1 MAPQRPLTDY
11 KALTFDCFGTLV
23 DWESGIYN
31 MLLPIQNALPES
43 HPNYNDRVGFLK
55 LFIKNEGIVQ
65 KANPTALYPDVLA
78 MTYKAIAKEVGVEP
92 RDSDAVAF
100 GNAVGDWPVFK
111 DTQEALKRLQKHFKL
126 VILSNVDKAS
136 FGRALTNQLP
146 GITFDAIY
154 TAQEIG
160 SYKPD
165 PRNFQYL
172 IEHCEKDLGVSKDGI
187 VHTAY
192 ALPHDLVP
200 AHDAGLASC
209 WIERG
214 VEYPAVCGGGAN
226 PEQFADTTS
235 YAWQFKTMGDMADYV
250 DSLQK

>member
-31 MLLPIQNALPES
+31 MLQPIVRQLPAA
-43 HPNYNDRVGFLK
+43 HPHHEDRVGFLK
-55 LFIKNEGIVQ
+55 LFIKNEGVVQ
-65 KANPTALYPDVLA
+65 RANPTALYPDVLA
-78 MTYKAIAKEVGVEP
+78 MTYKAIAREVGVEP
-92 RDSDAVAF
+92 AESDAVAF
-100 GNAVGDWPVFK
+100 GGAVGDWPVFK
-111 DTQEALKRLQKHFKL
+111 DTQEALKRLQRHFKL

-146 GITFDAIY
+146 EITFDAIY

-165 PRNFQYL
+165 PRNFQFL
-172 IEHCEKDLGVSKDGI
+172 VDRCEKDLGVPKDGI

-214 VEYPAVCGGGAN
+214 VEFPAVCGGGEN
-226 PEQFADTTS
+226 PEQFKDTTS